1 MRNMEFGIG
10 VRQIITRRYIRNI
23 HLSFSTTVLFAE
35 SLFAQKRNVNRNL
48 VRYIV
53 VGVVLVKREFEQK
66 LQEIF
71 NTLVSLPEGG

>member
-23 HLSFSTTVLFAE
+23 QLSFSTPVLFAE
-35 SLFAQKRNVNRNL
+35 SLFVQKRNVNRNL

-66 LQEIF
+66 LQEIV